1 MIETSES
8 TKNIN
13 TALAKAQATIGFAI
27 KDTMNPYFKAKYAD
41 LASVW
46 RAIHESLSAN
56 ELCVVQSPGIN
67 IPVGTTV
74 FVSVDT
80 RIGHSSGEWMMG
92 TCMVPPVKQDPQAY
106 GSSITYAR
114 RYALS
119 AFMGV
124 IQDDDDGEAAMNR
137 GAAAPAKQETKPEK
151 KPKATAA
158 EKHGSEPS
166 PKPGAVPDLKTRI
179 NSLNKLMKDLGAK
192 TADDCDLILLRCQ
205 GGLDANPTWAEIK
218 ENPAVDV
225 VDVERSIR
233 SWLKVNAPHLKGD
246 EVINE
251 FKTGVP
257 A

>member
-1 MIETSES
+1 MITTSEN
-8 TKNIN
+8 TKEIN
-13 TALAKAQATIGFAI
+13 TALASAQKDIGFAL
-27 KDTMNPYFKAKYAD
+27 KDTNNSFFKAKYAD

-46 RAIHESLSAN
+46 RAVQEPLGNNGLS
-56 ELCVVQSPGIN
+56 VTQSPGVDLIDGKLF
-67 IPVGTTV
+67 VTVTTRLQHV
-74 FVSVDT
+74 
-80 RIGHSSGEWMMG
+80 SGEWICG
-92 TCMVPPVKQDPQAY
+92 TCYLPSLKHDPQSY
-106 GSSITYAR
+106 GAAITYAR
-114 RYALS
+114 RYSLA
-119 AFMGV
+119 AFLGV
-124 IQDDDDGEAAMNR
+124 IQDDDDAESAMNR
-137 GAAAPAKQETKPEK
+137 KAESATKQEAKPEK
-151 KPKATAA
+151 KPKAPAA
-158 EKHGSEPS
+158 EKPG
-166 PKPGAVPDLKTRI
+166 PKDLPNSWPVPDLKTRI

-192 TADDCDLILLRCQ
+192 NSDDCDLILLRCQ